1 MHYRWDMAR
10 KTITTSIE
18 NELIKSLKY
27 MAADTERQLN
37 DLLEEAIRDLLK
49 KHEKK
54 DK

>member
-1 MHYRWDMAR
+1 MAR

-18 NELIKSLKY
+18 NELIKSLKHL
-27 MAADTERQLN
+27 AADTERQLN

-49 KHEKK
+49 KHETK